1 MIRLAGFFL
10 LLCLTAKVNLLW
22 GQLPDSA
29 VWQVEAQWFTVDRLQ
44 NVYLID
50 QNNSIRKWTPTGPS
64 PFLYTNQELGTL
76 QQFDATD
83 PFNLLLYYPDFMTAV
98 QLDRTLNERSRL
110 SFPELGL
117 PQIDCIAKS
126 RDNQI
131 WAYDGWQNRL
141 IKLNAQGDILAK
153 SQNLSLLPQAAP
165 LRPRQLFAAG
175 NHVYLYDEQLG
186 VLIFDAFGQY
196 ISTIALA
203 GKTAIQSL
211 GDKLVLRDSDG
222 LILVSGA
229 GRYQLVTFP
238 VNIPAS
244 AIVRLTRSHIL
255 YLHQQ
260 ELYIRRHDP

>member
-1 MIRLAGFFL
+1 MRTVFFFL
-10 LLCLTAKVNLLW
+10 LVCLTAKTERLW

-29 VWQVEAQWFTVDRLQ
+29 VWDVPARWMEVDRLH

-50 QNNSIRKWTPTGPS
+50 DNNGVRKWTPQGPS

-117 PQIDCIAKS
+117 PQVDGIAKS

-131 WAYDGWQNRL
+131 WAYDGLGYRL
-141 IKLNAQGDILAK
+141 LKLNAQGEILAE
-153 SQNLSLLPQAAP
+153 SQNLSLLPQGAP
-165 LRPRQLFAAG
+165 SRVEQLFAAG
-175 NHVYLYDEQLG
+175 NYVYLYDAERG
-186 VLIFDAFGQY
+186 VLLFDASGQY
-196 ISTIALA
+196 MRTVDLP
-203 GKTAIQSL
+203 GMRAIQTL
-211 GDKLVLRDSDG
+211 GNRLVLRDHHN
-222 LILVSGA
+222 LIVVVGT
-229 GRYQLVTFP
+229 GQQETVTLP
-238 VNIPAS
+238 ASIPAT
-244 AIVRLTRSHIL
+244 AVVRLTRSHIL

-260 ELYIRRHDP
+260 QLHIQQRNQ